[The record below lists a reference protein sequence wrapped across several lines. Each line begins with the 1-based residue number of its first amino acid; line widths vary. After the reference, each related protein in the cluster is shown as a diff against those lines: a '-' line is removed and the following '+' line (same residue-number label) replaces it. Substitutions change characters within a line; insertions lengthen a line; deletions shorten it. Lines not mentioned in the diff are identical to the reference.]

1 MTPEYVYHSEE
12 ILIKKIGGFSSKVLI
27 VSFDS
32 YTDNKNLNRPGFGED
47 FFLKNKIDSI
57 YVISKSNKW
66 YQYPEMDEV
75 LKKISDI
82 SSDYERVF
90 TYGSSMGGYA
100 AIRHGAQFNA
110 TAIAI
115 APQYSID
122 PKVMPEEKRWHEA
135 FNLSFSQERRQT
147 IRPPFETIIFY
158 DPFHLMDRQ
167 HVTRINQ
174 DIPVIKVGV
183 PYAGHVTGVY
193 LAEAKIL
200 SLAIMQILNNEFNA
214 DDFMREARK
223 RRRETGKY
231 YEVLSTLAQKKH
243 PDWSIKFARKAAE
256 NCPYDAGHA
265 HNLAQILK
273 EYGTLFEAICWQRK
287 AVDLDPDNQLYKKC
301 LAMLLLTD
309 GKSIDCRSILENLI
323 NDAPDEADLFHL
335 MALSLAA
342 EERFVE
348 AVSFEKEAIIRDP
361 KRRVYRDDLSHFQKK
376 LKNKDYNN
384 IDDIFSSRK
393 KTASRKSFFRDLWR
407 RLSAREAID

>member
-1 MTPEYVYHSEE
+1 MKIEYIYHSEE
-12 ILIKKIGGFSSKVLI
+12 ILVKKIGGFSNKILV

-32 YTDNKNLNRPGFGED
+32 YTDNNDLNRPGFGED
-47 FFLKNKIDSI
+47 FFFKSEIDSI
-57 YVISKSNKW
+57 HVISRTNTW
-66 YQYPEMDEV
+66 YQYPKMDEV
-75 LKKISDI
+75 IKNISNI
-82 SSDYERVF
+82 SSNYERVF

-100 AIRHGAQFNA
+100 AIRHAAQFNA

-122 PKVMPEEKRWHEA
+122 PKVMPKENRWHEA
-135 FNLSFSQERRQT
+135 FNLSFSQERQQK
-147 IRPPFETIIFY
+147 IRPPFKTIIFY

-167 HVTRINQ
+167 HVARINQ

-200 SLAIMQILNNEFNA
+200 SLGIMQILNNEFNA
-214 DDFMREARK
+214 DDFMQEARK

-231 YEVLSTLAQKKH
+231 YEVLSTLAKKKH
-243 PDWSIKFARKAAE
+243 PDWSIKLARKAAE

-265 HNLAQILK
+265 HNLAQILN
-273 EYGTLFEAICWQRK
+273 EYGMLSESMCWQRK
-287 AVDLDPDNQLYKKC
+287 AVDLDPNNCLYKKC
-301 LAMLLLTD
+301 LAMLLLAD

-323 NDAPDEADLFHL
+323 HDAPDEADHFHL

-348 AVSFEKEAIIRDP
+348 AISFEKEAIIRDP
-361 KRRVYRDDLSHFQKK
+361 KRRVYRDDLSCLQKK
-376 LKNKDYNN
+376 LKNKNYN
-384 IDDIFSSRK
+384 DVGDISRNRK
-393 KTASRKSFFRDLWR
+393 KMTLNKSFFRDLWR
-407 RLSAREAID
+407 RVSAREASD